1 MKDCDDDFKLEGKCP
16 KNNFITKGYFSA
28 KLRKLDGT
36 VIDIIDHCSINL
48 YFLSENCFPTETWIL
63 RYQAATLF
71 VYSSSIN
78 QMLKYRFAI
87 LSKNQ
92 LNPNVSDFRSV
103 FKLIDRF

>member
-1 MKDCDDDFKLEGKCP
+1 MKDCEDDFKLEGI
-16 KNNFITKGYFSA
+16 NLEFIFFQSTVEILE

-92 LNPNVSDFRSV
+92 LNPNVRAMLTLQF
-103 FKLIDRF
+103 

>member
-1 MKDCDDDFKLEGKCP
+1 MKDCDDDFKLEGI
-16 KNNFITKGYFSA
+16 NLEFIFFQSTVEILE

-92 LNPNVSDFRSV
+92 LNPNVSYN
-103 FKLIDRF
+103 

>member
-1 MKDCDDDFKLEGKCP
+1 MTTTSNWKVNVLEHFL
-16 KNNFITKGYFSA
+16 NQTQILE

-92 LNPNVSDFRSV
+92 LNPNVSSVQQRVSKVTFRH
-103 FKLIDRF
+103 LN

>member
-1 MKDCDDDFKLEGKCP
+1 MKDCDDDFKLEGK
-16 KNNFITKGYFSA
+16 NLEFIFFQSTVEILE

-92 LNPNVSDFRSV
+92 LNPNVSYN
-103 FKLIDRF
+103 

>member
-1 MKDCDDDFKLEGKCP
+1 MKDCDDDFKLEGNLEFIFLIKCE
-16 KNNFITKGYFSA
+16 ILE

-92 LNPNVSDFRSV
+92 LNPNVSYKV
-103 FKLIDRF
+103 G

>member
-1 MKDCDDDFKLEGKCP
+1 MKDCDDDFKLEGINLEFIFLIDCW
-16 KNNFITKGYFSA
+16 NFKFFLE

-92 LNPNVSDFRSV
+92 LNPNVSYN
-103 FKLIDRF
+103 

>member
-1 MKDCDDDFKLEGKCP
+1 MKDCDDDFKLEGINLEFIFLIDCW
-16 KNNFITKGYFSA
+16 NFKILE

-92 LNPNVSDFRSV
+92 LNPNVSYN
-103 FKLIDRF
+103 